1 MGYLENGMVQMMQ
14 AEVQPNVIS
23 NPLFQHWGKREQ
35 DYDTSFI
42 SEGYV
47 SAFKE
52 GSSTLLVTFEVKT
65 DENKPFAAPLAEE
78 AGISFLTILTDR
90 EDWFRDDTLF
100 TYFDELTDQG
110 FFDQF
115 DDIVFFGVGM
125 CGYAAA
131 AFSVVAPG
139 ATVVAIAPQATL
151 DPTFTSWDK
160 RYVNKRRLDF
170 TSRFGFAP
178 QMVQG
183 ADKVFVIYDPV
194 HQEDAIHA
202 ALFNGPNVEILKCGL
217 HGPSAHEDLELI
229 GVLTE
234 IIDAACEGELSKATY
249 HQLLRARRR
258 SKPYAATLLTKLRE
272 QGRTKLASRL
282 AAWASRRYD
291 QTYFRDQLDEME
303 GREPRA
309 VL

>member
-1 MGYLENGMVQMMQ
+1 MALGNFDNGMVQMMQ
-14 AEVQPNVIS
+14 AEAQPNVIS
-23 NPLFQHWGKREQ
+23 NPLFQHWGKREKE
-35 DYDTSFI
+35 YDTAFI
-42 SEGYV
+42 TEGYV

-78 AGISFLTILTDR
+78 AGISFMTILTDR
-90 EDWFRDDTLF
+90 EEWFRNDTLF
-100 TYFDELTDQG
+100 NYFDELTDQG

-115 DDIVFFGVGM
+115 DEIVFFGVGM

-178 QMVQG
+178 QMVQHFG
-183 ADKVFVIYDPV
+183 
-194 HQEDAIHA
+194 
-202 ALFNGPNVEILKCGL
+202 
-217 HGPSAHEDLELI
+217 
-229 GVLTE
+229 
-234 IIDAACEGELSKATY
+234 
-249 HQLLRARRR
+249 R
-258 SKPYAATLLTKLRE
+258 SN
-272 QGRTKLASRL
+272 
-282 AAWASRRYD
+282 
-291 QTYFRDQLDEME
+291 DQLAHRVFRLYWTIRKQLPGHSRKRLLYRFM
-303 GREPRA
+303 
-309 VL
+309 